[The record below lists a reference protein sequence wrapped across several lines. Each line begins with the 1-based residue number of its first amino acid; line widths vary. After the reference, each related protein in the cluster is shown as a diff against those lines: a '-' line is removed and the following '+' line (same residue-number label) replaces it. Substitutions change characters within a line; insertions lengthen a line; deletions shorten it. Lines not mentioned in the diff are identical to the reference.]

1 MRNIHYADH
10 LEKQIAEVLD
20 SLGIDFVHES
30 EDKYQEL
37 DFWLPRH
44 DVYIEVKQF
53 HASRIE
59 KQMASRSNVIVLQG
73 RKSVELFKT
82 LLTK

>member
-30 EDKYQEL
+30 EDKYQGL
-37 DFWLPRH
+37 DFYIPKY

-53 HASRIE
+53 HAERIHRQISSRD
-59 KQMASRSNVIVLQG
+59 NVIVIQG
-73 RKSVELFKT
+73 TQSVNLLKA

>member
-10 LEKQIAEVLD
+10 LEKQIAEALN

-30 EDKYQEL
+30 ENKDQGL
-37 DFWLPRH
+37 DFYLPKY

-59 KQMASRSNVIVLQG
+59 KQMASRDNVVVLQG
-73 RKSVELFKT
+73 KKSVELFKK

>member
-1 MRNIHYADH
+1 MRNIHYVDH

-30 EDKYQEL
+30 EDKYQGL
-37 DFWLPRH
+37 DFYLPKY

-53 HASRIE
+53 HTSRIS
-59 KQMASRSNVIVLQG
+59 KQMESEDNVIVLQG
-73 RKSVELFKT
+73 RKSVELLKA